1 MLVRDLEKQLTVHEV
16 LCHSWVQVS
25 GTAPDK
31 PFDSAILSRLKKF
44 SVMNKFKKMALRGNA
59 PFVSSYGFHQLHI
72 LIFMLVVFHVKYCI
86 LTMALGKAEVLCME
100 YFCSIEG
107 EKRMSCL
114 LLIDEVDEDARGENG
129 SLRIDVLSY
138 GMCSSYYNVVLGSLN
153 AL

>member
-86 LTMALGKAEVLCME
+86 LTMALGKAEICDGDIFWKKAPEFLE
-100 YFCSIEG
+100 QITHAT
-107 EKRMSCL
+107 
-114 LLIDEVDEDARGENG
+114 VD
-129 SLRIDVLSY
+129 SK
-138 GMCSSYYNVVLGSLN
+138 
-153 AL
+153 